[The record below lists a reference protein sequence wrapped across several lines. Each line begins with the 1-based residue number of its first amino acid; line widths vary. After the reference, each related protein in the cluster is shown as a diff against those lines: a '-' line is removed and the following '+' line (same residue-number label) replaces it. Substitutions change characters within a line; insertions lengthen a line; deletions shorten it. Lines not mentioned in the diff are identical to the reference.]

1 MSKNITI
8 VINTMNKPR
17 MLYAMLNYHAMVKIQ
32 CPIIVVD
39 ASDFDIFQ
47 INSSTILALKNSISV
62 EHVVPKDR
70 SMFASISF
78 GANLVATKYVIL
90 SGDDDFFMNGA
101 LNEASN
107 FLEENIDFSGCTGLT
122 FKLDCEWETSSKDW
136 KIVSGGDN
144 TPDSFMEEKPSGR
157 IVRYSQRLAVP
168 TYAVQRADTFR
179 NSLNVIVCSGILI
192 DNNLPELLFNVNML
206 IEGKLRVLP
215 RLYHFWFSPINKR
228 PKGST
233 LHSGFNSLHWIDKLK
248 SERFINCLNIY
259 LEHTAAN
266 LLSREAISTEDAR
279 DVVLSV
285 WAGYYAPM
293 MLRGVR
299 ETLHRFNP
307 SLFRITTKAQSF
319 KTQLAFFFQHMS
331 AFKIFKLLRTGLRPQ
346 LIVLPWHRDYATY
359 KLIMKL
365 LRSSMGRNIGLP
377 AEDPR
382 RL

>member
-331 AFKIFKLLRTGLRPQ
+331 AFKIFNLLRTGLRPQ

-377 AEDPR
+377 AEDLR